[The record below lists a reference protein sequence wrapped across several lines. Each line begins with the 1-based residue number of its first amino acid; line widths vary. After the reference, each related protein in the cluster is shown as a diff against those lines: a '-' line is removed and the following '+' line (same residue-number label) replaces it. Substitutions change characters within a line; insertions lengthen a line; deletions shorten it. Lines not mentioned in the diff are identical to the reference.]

1 MKKPFKN
8 TVLENSMKV
17 LNSVIKFGNAF
28 SGLNKVAQSAVVG
41 ALIFVAFT
49 MGNCN
54 GKSQLDTFNLEYKE
68 FKNNAERT
76 GVYADSL
83 KAQVAELTDEVMEK
97 DDTIKQLNIS
107 LSFKQTSRE
116 TARRTVAQIEERMTL
131 PMAPPQR
138 DTVRAELIDALKTQL
153 TITDSIVA
161 DQHNII
167 TTQKEKIVLLDS
179 ALTLAMTRGDSLQ
192 AILITAPKPVKNPDK
207 FFFGLLP
214 KPNRKVVGVVSL
226 AAGIVIGSKL

>member
-1 MKKPFKN
+1 
-8 TVLENSMKV
+8 MKV
-17 LNSVIKFGNAF
+17 LTSVIKFGNAF
-28 SGLNKVAQSAVVG
+28 SGLNKVAQAAVVG

-54 GKSQLDTFNLEYKE
+54 GKTELDTFNLEYKE
-68 FKNNAERT
+68 FKKNAERT
-76 GVYADSL
+76 SVYADSL

-97 DDTIKQLNIS
+97 DDTIKQLTIS
-107 LSFKQTSRE
+107 VSFRQQSRE
-116 TARRTVAQIEERMTL
+116 TARRTVAQIEERMTA
-131 PMAPPQR
+131 PMSPEYR
-138 DTVRAELIDALKTQL
+138 DTIKTELIDALKTQVAV
-153 TITDSIVA
+153 TDSIVT
-161 DQHNII
+161 DQQNII
-167 TTQKEKIVLLDS
+167 KTQGEKIVLLDS

-192 AILITAPKPVKNPDK
+192 AVLTTAPVPVKNPDK